1 MAKLRQLNY
10 EYAKQIDEF
19 WKEYWSEYSLPDDRM
34 KIIDAVAVDKDQ
46 KAIAYGQVRIFAEL
60 MLFTD
65 MKRPTKERVEALK
78 LLMLEAF
85 RGIESKNIEE
95 CYCLIRDMKFARL
108 IAKHFDFHL
117 VENPGVLLVKRMK

>member
-1 MAKLRQLNY
+1 MVKLRQLDY

-19 WKEYWSEYSLPDDRM
+19 WKEYWSEYTLPDDTM

-65 MKRPTKERVEALK
+65 MGRSKKERMEALK
-78 LLMLEAF
+78 LLMFEAF
-85 RGIESKNIEE
+85 RGVEGKRIEE
-95 CYCLIRDMKFARL
+95 CYCLIKDMKFARL

-117 VENPGVLLVKRMK
+117 VEDPGILLVKRMK

>member
-1 MAKLRQLNY
+1 MAKLKQLDLH
-10 EYAKQIDEF
+10 YAKQIDEF
-19 WKEYWSEYSLPDDRM
+19 WKEYWTEYSLPDDKM

-65 MKRPTKERVEALK
+65 MGRSPRERIEALK
-78 LLMLEAF
+78 LLMFEAF
-85 RGIESKNIEE
+85 RGVEGKKIEE
-95 CYCLIRDMKFARL
+95 CYCLIKDMKFARL
-108 IAKHFDFHL
+108 IAKHFDFKL